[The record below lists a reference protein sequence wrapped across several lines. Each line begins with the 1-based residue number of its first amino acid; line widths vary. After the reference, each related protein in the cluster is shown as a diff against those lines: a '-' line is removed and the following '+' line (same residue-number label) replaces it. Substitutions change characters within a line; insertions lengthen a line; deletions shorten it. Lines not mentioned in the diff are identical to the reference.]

1 MSNVLIKEV
10 PAEERPRERLVRY
23 GAKNLSS
30 EDLIAIILKTGTK
43 DCSSKYLADQI
54 LKMVSDITSL
64 KDITLGNLIKIN
76 GIGAV
81 KAIEFLAA
89 LELGRRVYDSRP
101 LDSDL
106 RCNSAQKIFK
116 HFRSEFS
123 GLRQENFYCLYL
135 NQQKRLIDRK
145 LLFKGTLNR
154 SLIHPREIFKE
165 AYLASAAYIICVH
178 NHPSGNV
185 IPSSEDINITNNLV
199 KIGNL
204 QGIPVIDHIIIGNN
218 NYYSFY
224 ENDALGR

>member
-123 GLRQENFYCLYL
+123 GLRQ
-135 NQQKRLIDRK
+135 
-145 LLFKGTLNR
+145 
-154 SLIHPREIFKE
+154 
-165 AYLASAAYIICVH
+165 
-178 NHPSGNV
+178 
-185 IPSSEDINITNNLV
+185 
-199 KIGNL
+199 
-204 QGIPVIDHIIIGNN
+204 
-218 NYYSFY
+218 
-224 ENDALGR
+224 